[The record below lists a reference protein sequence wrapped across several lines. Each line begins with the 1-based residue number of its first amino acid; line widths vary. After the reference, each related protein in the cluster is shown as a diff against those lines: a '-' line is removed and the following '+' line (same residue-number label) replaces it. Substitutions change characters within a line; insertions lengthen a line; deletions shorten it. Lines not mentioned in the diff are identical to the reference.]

1 MCRRSPALPVSASF
15 GWLRCR
21 AGRSIWWRSPPTTAS
36 RSATGTA
43 PRSTCRSVGAR
54 SWAVDRFRSRPIPTT
69 TRSRRRA
76 AASRA
81 SSRARRCG
89 RMSWPTGRA
98 GASPVSESLPFMLRA
113 YQLLSAAA
121 TPLAPALV
129 SHRLKR
135 GKELPAR
142 LDERYGGSRIAR
154 PPGPLVWVHGA
165 SVGELLAVIPLI
177 ERIHNKGFAVLCT
190 SGTVTSAQVAEQRL
204 PKAVIHQFVP
214 LDAPR
219 FVERFFDH
227 WRPDMALFVESDL
240 WPNLIITAKQRHV
253 PLILVNGRVS
263 ERSFNRWRIVPATI
277 AALLR
282 RFDLCLAQSAGHA
295 ARYRDLGAPRITT
308 TGNLKLDVPEP
319 PADAVDLAALRQ
331 AVGDRPTIAAASTHA
346 GEETALIEA
355 HRRLRNTFPRLLTI
369 IAPRH
374 PDRGP
379 GIVEIANAA
388 GLSTALRS
396 HGSLPEPTDDIY
408 VVDTMGE
415 LGLVYRLGPIVFV
428 GGSLA
433 SHGGQNP
440 IQPVKLGAAI
450 LHGPH
455 VWNFSEIYAALDAA
469 HGADVVA
476 DVGKLTVRLGALL
489 KDANERAA
497 LVEAARETLKTL
509 GGALDRPI
517 TALDPYLVDL
527 RMDRPQN
534 HA

>member
-1 MCRRSPALPVSASF
+1 V
-15 GWLRCR
+15 
-21 AGRSIWWRSPPTTAS
+21 
-36 RSATGTA
+36 
-43 PRSTCRSVGAR
+43 
-54 SWAVDRFRSRPIPTT
+54 
-69 TRSRRRA
+69 
-76 AASRA
+76 
-81 SSRARRCG
+81 
-89 RMSWPTGRA
+89 
-98 GASPVSESLPFMLRA
+98 
-113 YQLLSAAA
+113 AA
-121 TPLAPALV
+121 TPLAPTLL

-135 GKELPAR
+135 GKEHPAR
-142 LDERYGGSRIAR
+142 LDERYGASRIAR
-154 PPGPLVWVHGA
+154 PDGPLVWVHGA

-177 ERIHNKGFAVLCT
+177 ERIHNKEFAVLCT
-190 SGTVTSAQVAEQRL
+190 SGTVSSAQVAEQRL

-214 LDAPR
+214 FDAPR
-219 FVERFFDH
+219 FVDRFFDH
-227 WRPDMALFVESDL
+227 WRPDLALFVESDL
-240 WPNLIITAKQRHV
+240 WPNLIINAKLRGI
-253 PLILVNGRVS
+253 PLILVNGRLS
-263 ERSFNRWRIVPATI
+263 ERSFNRWRTVPTTI

-319 PADAVDLAALRQ
+319 PADAADLAALRQ

-396 HGSLPEPTDDIY
+396 HGSLPGPTDDVY

-415 LGLVYRLGPIVFV
+415 LGLVYRLAPIVFV

-440 IQPVKLGAAI
+440 IEPIKLGAAI

-455 VWNFSEIYAALDAA
+455 VWNFSEIYDALDAA
-469 HGADVVA
+469 HGADAVA
-476 DVGKLTVRLGALL
+476 DVGKLAVRLGALL
-489 KDANERAA
+489 KDADQRAA
-497 LVEAARETLKTL
+497 LVAAARETVKSL
-509 GGALDRPI
+509 GGALDR
-517 TALDPYLVDL
+517 TLAALDPYLVDL
-527 RMDRPQN
+527 RMDRPQS

>member
-1 MCRRSPALPVSASF
+1 VPEPLPLV
-15 GWLRCR
+15 
-21 AGRSIWWRSPPTTAS
+21 
-36 RSATGTA
+36 
-43 PRSTCRSVGAR
+43 
-54 SWAVDRFRSRPIPTT
+54 
-69 TRSRRRA
+69 
-76 AASRA
+76 
-81 SSRARRCG
+81 
-89 RMSWPTGRA
+89 
-98 GASPVSESLPFMLRA
+98 LRA

-121 TPLAPALV
+121 APLAPRLL

-135 GKELPAR
+135 GKENPAR
-142 LDERYGGSRIAR
+142 LAERYGESRIAR
-154 PPGPLVWVHGA
+154 PAGPLVWVHGA

-177 ERIHNKGFAVLCT
+177 ERIHHKEFAVLCT
-190 SGTVTSAQVAEQRL
+190 SGTVSSAQVAEQRL

-214 LDAPR
+214 IDAPR
-219 FVERFFDH
+219 FVERFYDH
-227 WRPDMALFVESDL
+227 WRPDLALFVESDL
-240 WPNLIITAKQRHV
+240 WPNLIIAAKQRAI
-253 PLILVNGRVS
+253 PLILVNGRLS
-263 ERSFNRWRIVPATI
+263 ERSFNRWRIIPAAI

-331 AVGDRPTIAAASTHA
+331 AVGDRLTIAAVSTHA

-388 GLSTALRS
+388 GLATALRS
-396 HGSLPEPTDDIY
+396 RGSLPDPADDIY

-415 LGLVYRLGPIVFV
+415 LGLVYRLAPIVFV

-440 IQPVKLGAAI
+440 IEAIKLGAAI

-455 VWNFSEIYAALDAA
+455 IWNFREIYDALDAA
-469 HGADVVA
+469 HGAEVVA
-476 DVGKLTVRLGALL
+476 DVGKLAVRLGALL
-489 KDANERAA
+489 KDPGERRA
-497 LVEAARETLKTL
+497 LVTAGRETVKGL
-509 GGALDRPI
+509 GGALER
-517 TALDPYLVDL
+517 TLAALEPYLVDL
-527 RMDRPQN
+527 RMDRPQS